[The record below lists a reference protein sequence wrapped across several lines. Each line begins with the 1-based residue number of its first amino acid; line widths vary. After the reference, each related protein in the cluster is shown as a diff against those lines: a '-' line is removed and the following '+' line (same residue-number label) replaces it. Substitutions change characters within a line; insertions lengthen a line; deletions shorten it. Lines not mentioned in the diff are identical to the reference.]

1 MTGVTESDVLRLRP
15 RRLRVMCWILAP
27 ALVLVFTALGLALH
41 GATGEGVATFQRGDS
56 FAMIGLGVLGAVV
69 ILLFTRV
76 KVEADAD
83 GVRVRNVL
91 GSYDLP
97 WDVVRA
103 VRFDRGSPWASLELH
118 DDELVP
124 MIALQAVDKDS
135 AVAGVRAL
143 RALLEA
149 ARPVPAAG

>member
-1 MTGVTESDVLRLRP
+1 MVAVTDSDVVRLRP
-15 RRLRVMCWILAP
+15 RRLRMMCWVLAP
-27 ALVLVFTALGLALH
+27 SVVVVFTALGLALH
-41 GATGEGVATFQRGDS
+41 GSTGEGAATFQRGDS
-56 FAMIGLGVLGAVV
+56 FAMIGLGVLGALV

-76 KVEADAD
+76 RVEADAR
-83 GVRVRNVL
+83 GIRVRNVV
-91 GSYDLP
+91 GSYNLP
-97 WDVVRA
+97 WEVVRA

-143 RALLEA
+143 RALREA
-149 ARPVPAAG
+149 HQRVPAAS